1 MKKIIPI
8 LAILVFTGCSQ
19 KNKIP
24 NGILSQQEMHAI
36 MWDMMRADQYFSLFN
51 FSSDSINRTKETT
64 TMYEQI
70 FRLHSTNQS
79 VFKKSISFYQS
90 RPDLFK
96 VISDSLRST
105 EKKVYEEQNKPRI
118 PVVDTANRPKA
129 LKPIITK

>member
-1 MKKIIPI
+1 
-8 LAILVFTGCSQ
+8 VFAGCSQ

-24 NGILSQQEMHAI
+24 NGILSQQEMHDVI
-36 MWDMMRADQYFSLFN
+36 WDMMRADQYFSLF
-51 FSSDSINRTKETT
+51 SIIKDSVNRTKEIT

-105 EKKVYEEQNKPRI
+105 EKKVYEEQNKVKI
-118 PVVDTANRPKA
+118 PVVDTSNRPKA

>member
-8 LAILVFTGCSQ
+8 LAILVFTGCSH
-19 KNKIP
+19 KNRVPK
-24 NGILSQQEMHAI
+24 GVLSLQEMTAI
-36 MWDMMRADQYFSLFN
+36 MWDMMRADEY
-51 FSSDSINRTKETT
+51 INIISNYNDTLGSKERVS
-64 TMYEQI
+64 MYEQI

-105 EKKVYEEQNKPRI
+105 EKKVYEDQNRVPT
-118 PVVDTANRPKA
+118 PVLDSINKKLEVQ
-129 LKPIITK
+129 